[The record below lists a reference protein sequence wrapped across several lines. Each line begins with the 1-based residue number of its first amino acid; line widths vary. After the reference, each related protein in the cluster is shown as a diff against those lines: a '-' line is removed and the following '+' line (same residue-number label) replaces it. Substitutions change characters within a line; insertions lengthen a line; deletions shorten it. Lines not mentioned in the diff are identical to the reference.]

1 MPAEVQIDGSIIEI
15 NGNTYNAKTINSIHI
30 EPHPNPKA
38 LAINKSVLWAR
49 LWLCVCALILIGNT
63 LFQLYFFK
71 DAFLERG
78 KQGQYLKT
86 IMFMGDFWWE
96 LLFIVHIPT
105 AIMALSVYM
114 IPLLLRRAANKVME
128 MHKVEPYAAI
138 HFTLSNR
145 EKVMVYVALKG
156 ECNEIYKKLKQT
168 INH

>member
-38 LAINKSVLWAR
+38 LAINRSLLWTRILLA
-49 LWLCVCALILIGNT
+49 LCALAVIGNAVLQIIVYNEDFRRRGIQEYLET
-63 LFQLYFFK
+63 VALMHGHVIEIVVLF
-71 DAFLERG
+71 
-78 KQGQYLKT
+78 YL
-86 IMFMGDFWWE
+86 
-96 LLFIVHIPT
+96 PT
-105 AIMALSVYM
+105 ALMAFCA
-114 IPLLLRRAANKVME
+114 IKFPGLLKRAAGTVME
-128 MHKVEPYAAI
+128 MRKVEPYAAI

-145 EKVMVYVALKG
+145 KKVMVYAALKG